1 MAKLLPEKAFNKV
14 VATEVAHAPQLY
26 ARAEA
31 VKATALALAA
41 AHYRTG
47 AYASSIVVKPGNRV
61 DVDVVATDPQ
71 AAHIEWGHIVRNPR
85 PDKNRIVGTADREAR
100 GATMR
105 RGEQWAD
112 GLHIMRNAAIAHGGK
127 VG

>member
-1 MAKLLPEKAFNKV
+1 MVKLLPEKDFNKV

-26 ARAEA
+26 AKAEA

-85 PDKNRIVGTADREAR
+85 PDKSQIVGIADREAR

-112 GLHIMRNAAIAHGGK
+112 GLHIMRNAAIAHAGK